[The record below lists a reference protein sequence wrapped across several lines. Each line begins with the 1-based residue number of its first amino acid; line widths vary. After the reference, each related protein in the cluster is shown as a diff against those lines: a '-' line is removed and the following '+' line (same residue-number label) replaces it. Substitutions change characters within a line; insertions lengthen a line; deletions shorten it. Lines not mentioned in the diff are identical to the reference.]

1 RDAALGAPRPEQ
13 GHRQAL
19 RHRVVPRELPH
30 RRGRRGEALLHQ
42 HPQVGRARGR
52 RLPGEPAVSVDRKQH
67 LYLWLAGIF
76 VTALLIGDLTGG
88 RYFRVGS
95 FDLSAGMLLFPITFV
110 LTDVVNEFYGPV
122 GAKRITFLGLGLAGL
137 AFLFINVVLALPP
150 SKIGLPSEAVTQ
162 VLGSSRRVY
171 IGSLAAYLI
180 GQLSDIAIFGVFR
193 RLTGHRMIWLRAT
206 GSTLISQAIDTL
218 VVNAIFLGGTQPIP
232 TIARVMVTAYVLK
245 IVFAVGLTPIIYAAH
260 GLMFRVLK
268 IRETPEKA

>member
-1 RDAALGAPRPEQ
+1 
-13 GHRQAL
+13 
-19 RHRVVPRELPH
+19 
-30 RRGRRGEALLHQ
+30 
-42 HPQVGRARGR
+42 
-52 RLPGEPAVSVDRKQH
+52 VDRKQH

-245 IVFAVGLTPIIYAAH
+245 IVFAVGLTPVIYAAH

-268 IRETPEKA
+268 ISETPEKS

>member
-1 RDAALGAPRPEQ
+1 
-13 GHRQAL
+13 
-19 RHRVVPRELPH
+19 
-30 RRGRRGEALLHQ
+30 
-42 HPQVGRARGR
+42 
-52 RLPGEPAVSVDRKQH
+52 VDRKQH

-162 VLGSSRRVY
+162 VLGSAAPLHR
-171 IGSLAAYLI
+171 LAGRLPDRAAR
-180 GQLSDIAIFGVFR
+180 DITIFGLFR
-193 RLTGHRMIWLRAT
+193 RLTGHRMIWLR
-206 GSTLISQAIDTL
+206 GHRLDVDQPGHRHP
-218 VVNAIFLGGTQPIP
+218 GGQRHLPRRHAADP
-232 TIARVMVTAYVLK
+232 HHRPGDGDRLRAQDRLRRRPDPGHLRGPRAHVPVLK
-245 IVFAVGLTPIIYAAH
+245 IS
-260 GLMFRVLK
+260 
-268 IRETPEKA
+268 ETPEKS